1 MTNKSAFSDDE
12 WTIVAEAPTSAGM
25 LVLTAAH
32 GGTFRETMALS
43 KAYAHARTQ
52 HGKSELLDEIVGSKP
67 QVDRTHYHSQA
78 ELKSNGLQH
87 VRDAMSLL
95 TTKAD
100 QQEVDDY
107 RQFVLTLANSVAAAH
122 TEAGQEVS
130 PPEAEAIHDIEAA
143 LGALTG

>member
-52 HGKSELLDEIVGSKP
+52 HGMQLAPLNDNGRLSKMTRRENELMRSKK
-67 QVDRTHYHSQA
+67 RAS
-78 ELKSNGLQH
+78 GG
-87 VRDAMSLL
+87 
-95 TTKAD
+95 
-100 QQEVDDY
+100 
-107 RQFVLTLANSVAAAH
+107 NSH
-122 TEAGQEVS
+122 CS
-130 PPEAEAIHDIEAA
+130 SR
-143 LGALTG
+143 